1 MTNLYRRAIL
11 FRDTYTKTR
20 VPKMV
25 LESLLTTNALPNGS
39 ANSQSF
45 IKLDSTVYQ
54 AHAFESRS
62 FEVRDIEPR

>member
-11 FRDTYTKTR
+11 FHDTYTKRR

-39 ANSQSF
+39 VDSQSF
-45 IKLDSTVYQ
+45 IKLDSTVHHAY
-54 AHAFESRS
+54 AFESRS
-62 FEVRDIEPR
+62 FKVRDIEPR